1 MLINKRAKVERVLK
15 DSDKD
20 DAALVVYAGGEDG
33 VLPSFNKEF
42 GRVTAWGER
51 VIVSVP
57 CTMEPD
63 DVPGPMPGEA
73 LTYARQH
80 TEMTRGK
87 TSAHL
92 MLDPC
97 RICADNGT
105 VFVRKGAEGEGGGL
119 RLVSK
124 PGEMPRFELSMD
136 QAADAP
142 PAISPLRED
151 GTYKQGPTL
160 DMLRGTL
167 VSSAVRATVRLN
179 PALLTVLA
187 DAMGSAT
194 AVKLTIYEDAHVVRV
209 DVGDECELQGA
220 FGYLAMIRG
229 ED

>member
-1 MLINKRAKVERVLK
+1 MLINKKAKVERVLK
-15 DSDKD
+15 DSDRD

-33 VLPSFNKEF
+33 VLPSFDKEF
-42 GRVTAWGER
+42 GRVTALGGR

-57 CTMEPD
+57 CTMEAD

-73 LTYARQH
+73 MTYARQH
-80 TEMTRGK
+80 TEMPVGK

-92 MLDPC
+92 MLDST

-105 VFVRKGAEGEGGGL
+105 VFVRKGAEGEGEGM

-124 PGEMPRFELSMD
+124 EGETLVFELSPGK
-136 QAADAP
+136 AAEP
-142 PAISPLRED
+142 TESLLRED
-151 GTYKQGPTL
+151 GTYKVGPTL

-220 FGYLAMIRG
+220 FGYLATIRG
-229 ED
+229 TGE